1 MKARPDISLVGPP
14 RAAAP
19 VKKFSAVMAFLLL
32 ALAAV
37 AQQNPN
43 SIIYSKHNLSVS
55 GPGTLRSATER
66 EVCIFCHAPHNATG
80 DGPLWNHALSA
91 ASYTPYSSSTL
102 KAVVGQPTG
111 ASKLCLSCHDG
122 TVALG
127 MVGSRPAPITM
138 KSGAAAL
145 SSGRSYIGTD
155 LSAHHPV
162 SFDYRTSFAGANGE
176 LRDPSAL
183 VNNVRLDRSGQ
194 LQCTSATTRTTTNT
208 APFS

>member
-19 VKKFSAVMAFLLL
+19 VKKFSAVMGFLML

-80 DGPLWNHALSA
+80 DGPLGTTPCPPPATRLIAAPRSRPSSA
-91 ASYTPYSSSTL
+91 
-102 KAVVGQPTG
+102 
-111 ASKLCLSCHDG
+111 
-122 TVALG
+122 
-127 MVGSRPAPITM
+127 SRPA
-138 KSGAAAL
+138 
-145 SSGRSYIGTD
+145 R
-155 LSAHHPV
+155 
-162 SFDYRTSFAGANGE
+162 RSFA
-176 LRDPSAL
+176 
-183 VNNVRLDRSGQ
+183 
-194 LQCTSATTRTTTNT
+194 
-208 APFS
+208 